1 MRRLSHILDAV
12 LADLPDPVANVVDIT
27 TERARRNA
35 DLQAELDREMERR
48 CRVMIRAMRHV
59 TAALS
64 DRNPG
69 SYRRSARRIRMI
81 YEREF
86 QHPVLHRAAEV
97 LRTHAST
104 RGDPVPSPS
113 ISVAHCHEVCG
124 YEILTVD
131 LGGCWCWQA
140 DGRDARGIFPTQD
153 EALEDA
159 RRVVVSG
166 EHIR

>member
-1 MRRLSHILDAV
+1 MRHLSHILDAV
-12 LADLPDPVANVVDIT
+12 LADLQDPAANVVDIT

-104 RGDPVPSPS
+104 RGGPVPSPS
-113 ISVAHCHEVCG
+113 ITVARCHEVNG
-124 YEILTVD
+124 QDILTYD
-131 LGGCWCWQA
+131 LGPGSWAWQLDRTVPRPQA
-140 DGRDARGIFPTQD
+140 HGLFESEE

-159 RRVVVSG
+159 AG
-166 EHIR
+166 ELR